1 MLAAMMSRKTI
12 ILSTRMAF
20 KITNPGPAKDS
31 FNEAIMIEVCIIASE
46 STRFSTTRRL
56 PKDHA
61 RILRTRIELRCFPK
75 MLRETAEANGEK
87 RVEAQELTSRTVLTK
102 RLKEREGEK
111 EQTSELYL
119 SVKER
124 AKE

>member
-1 MLAAMMSRKTI
+1 
-12 ILSTRMAF
+12 
-20 KITNPGPAKDS
+20 
-31 FNEAIMIEVCIIASE
+31 
-46 STRFSTTRRL
+46 
-56 PKDHA
+56 
-61 RILRTRIELRCFPK
+61 